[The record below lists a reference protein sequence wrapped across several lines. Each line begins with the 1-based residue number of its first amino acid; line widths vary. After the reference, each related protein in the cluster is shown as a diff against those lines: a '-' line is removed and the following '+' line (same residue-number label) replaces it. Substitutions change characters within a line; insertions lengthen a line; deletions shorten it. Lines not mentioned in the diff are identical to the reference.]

1 MWWDLL
7 SFGLD
12 PAVGAVGGCLLP
24 ECDGESSLVPRA
36 RLGQEMGSWGEQ
48 LCQQDGVSLPR

>member
-12 PAVGAVGGCLLP
+12 PAVGAVGDCLLP
-24 ECDGESSLVPRA
+24 EYDGESSLVPRA
-36 RLGQEMGSWGEQ
+36 HLGQEVGSRGEW
-48 LCQQDGVSLPR
+48 LCQQDGVLLPR